1 MRTVNRELPA
11 AASEPRPIVAGTAEL
26 HAGCVLRERYTIES
40 CVGRGAK
47 GVVYKAIDG
56 FRQEHGE
63 IGCHVAIKVLHP
75 GNGTRPDALAR
86 LRREFYCTQA
96 LSHENIVNVF
106 ELDRDGELD
115 FFTMEYLEG
124 ELLSTVLLQW
134 AGRPMPRTAAWAII
148 RQIADAVAHAHER
161 NIVHADLK
169 PQNILLTH
177 TGQVRILDFGG
188 SSESGSAPQAMP
200 GDHPSSVAPAYA
212 SCELLAGKPADRRD
226 DLYAL
231 ACLACELLSGQH
243 PFWHQRAT
251 HARMTQAVPTRP
263 PDLNERQWRTLQR
276 GLAWDREQRSIPVR
290 EWLAALNPQPAAIG
304 AIPRPQQLGVAPA
317 PPAKL
322 GARRVMAALGLFL
335 ACLCAW
341 AMFNRPA
348 PGRLS
353 MTAAA
358 VAPAAAASTSSAE
371 RSDGGGV
378 ASDPAVARA
387 SAGWNDSAPSGDAV
401 VPSGTGSMSAAG
413 RAAQGAPAAGAGPR
427 TPASPPLEKIDLA
440 STSYTLPPGA
450 RFAEIRV
457 RRNRASHD
465 RASFEWWTEASSAQS
480 GVDFVKQ
487 PPAKVT
493 FRPGSRTASLFV
505 KVLHDSARKRA
516 AKFDVLI
523 GGASKGTLLG
533 VSRAEVTLT
542 AAR

>member
-1 MRTVNRELPA
+1 
-11 AASEPRPIVAGTAEL
+11 
-26 HAGCVLRERYTIES
+26 
-40 CVGRGAK
+40 
-47 GVVYKAIDG
+47 
-56 FRQEHGE
+56 
-63 IGCHVAIKVLHP
+63 
-75 GNGTRPDALAR
+75 
-86 LRREFYCTQA
+86 
-96 LSHENIVNVF
+96 
-106 ELDRDGELD
+106 
-115 FFTMEYLEG
+115 
-124 ELLSTVLLQW
+124 
-134 AGRPMPRTAAWAII
+134 
-148 RQIADAVAHAHER
+148 
-161 NIVHADLK
+161 
-169 PQNILLTH
+169 
-177 TGQVRILDFGG
+177 
-188 SSESGSAPQAMP
+188 MP

-387 SAGWNDSAPSGDAV
+387 SAGWNDSAPLGDAV